1 MICSIIRKGR
11 FRMAAFLSVMLLF
24 GSMDLD
30 ELAANLHLETG
41 MALLQQGLLEQA
53 EHEFMEALEIGDGY
67 HSALLGLGMINFRR
81 SSWSAAADYFHRYIQ
96 ARPDDHRG
104 YQELGVLYLR
114 TGRADSARMMSDS
127 AFVRSPSIPSIWL
140 LCGKVQLE
148 LGDLTS
154 AADWFSRGML
164 DGGSTS
170 LESLV
175 LLASVYR
182 RTDRGQE
189 ARELLIPAVERGY
202 APACWELARVYLEW
216 NDYMRATDA
225 IQKYLMLSPSGHY
238 ADSAALVLQEL
249 GESGEYME

>member
-1 MICSIIRKGR
+1 
-11 FRMAAFLSVMLLF
+11 MAAFLGVLLLF
-24 GSMDLD
+24 GSMDLN
-30 ELAANLHLETG
+30 ELAASLHLETG

-53 EHEFMEALEIGDGY
+53 EQEFIEALEMGEEY
-67 HSALLGLGMINFRR
+67 HSALLGLGMVNFRR
-81 SSWSAAADYFHRYIQ
+81 SSWNAAADYFHRYIR

-104 YQELGVLYLR
+104 YRELAVLYLR
-114 TGRADSARMMSDS
+114 TGRPDSARMMSDS
-127 AFVRSPSIPSIWL
+127 AFVRSPASPPIWL
-140 LCGKVQLE
+140 LCGKVHLE
-148 LGDLTS
+148 LGDMAS
-154 AADWFSRGML
+154 AEDWFSRGML

-182 RTDRGQE
+182 RTDRGRQ
-189 ARELLIPAVERGY
+189 ARELLIPAVEGGY

-225 IQKYLMLSPSGHY
+225 INRYLMLSPSGYY

>member
-1 MICSIIRKGR
+1 MTV
-11 FRMAAFLSVMLLF
+11 FLSVLLLF

-30 ELAANLHLETG
+30 ELSASLHLETG
-41 MALLQQGLLEQA
+41 MALLQQGLLERA
-53 EHEFMEALEIGDGY
+53 EQEFMEALEIGDEY
-67 HSALLGLGMINFRR
+67 HSALLGLGMVNFRR
-81 SSWSAAADYFHRYIQ
+81 SSWIAAADYFRRYIQ

-104 YQELGVLYLR
+104 YQELAVLYLR
-114 TGRADSARMMSDS
+114 TGRTDSARIMSDS
-127 AFVRSPSIPSIWL
+127 AFIRSPTIPSIWL

-148 LGDLTS
+148 LGDMAS

-182 RTDRGQE
+182 RTNRGHE
-189 ARELLIPAVERGY
+189 ARELLIPAVEQGY
-202 APACWELARVYLEW
+202 APACWELARIYLGW

-225 IQKYLMLSPSGHY
+225 IQRYLMLSPSGYY

-249 GESGEYME
+249 GEAGEYME

>member
-1 MICSIIRKGR
+1 
-11 FRMAAFLSVMLLF
+11 MAALLGLLLLF

-30 ELAANLHLETG
+30 ELAADLHLETG
-41 MALLQQGLLEQA
+41 MALLQQGLLERA
-53 EHEFMEALEIGDGY
+53 EQEFMDALEIGDEY
-67 HSALLGLGMINFRR
+67 HSALLGLGMVNFRR
-81 SSWSAAADYFHRYIQ
+81 SSWTTAADYFHRYIQ
-96 ARPDDHRG
+96 VRPDDYRG
-104 YQELGVLYLR
+104 YRELAVLYLR
-114 TGRADSARMMSDS
+114 TGRPDSARIMSDS
-127 AFVRSPSIPSIWL
+127 AFVRSPTLPSIWL
-140 LCGKVQLE
+140 LCGKARLE
-148 LGDLTS
+148 LGEMAS

-182 RTDRGQE
+182 RTDRGHE
-189 ARELLIPAVERGY
+189 ARELLIPAVEQGY

-216 NDYMRATDA
+216 NDYMRAADA
-225 IQKYLMLSPSGHY
+225 IQRYLMLSPSGHY

>member
-1 MICSIIRKGR
+1 
-11 FRMAAFLSVMLLF
+11 MAGFLSLMLLF
-24 GSMDLD
+24 ASIDLD
-30 ELAANLHLETG
+30 GLSANLHLETG

-53 EHEFMEALEIGDGY
+53 EQEFMEVLELGDQY
-67 HSALLGLGMINFRR
+67 HSALLGLGMVNFRR
-81 SSWSAAADYFHRYIQ
+81 SSWISAADYFRRYIQ

-104 YQELGVLYLR
+104 YQELATLYLR

-127 AFVRSPSIPSIWL
+127 AFVRSPTIPSIWL
-140 LCGKVQLE
+140 LSGKVRLE
-148 LGDLTS
+148 LGDMAS

-182 RTDRGQE
+182 RTDREQE
-189 ARELLIPAVERGY
+189 ARELLLPAVERGY
-202 APACWELARVYLEW
+202 APACWELARVYLQW

-225 IQKYLMLSPSGHY
+225 IQSYLLLSPSGYY
-238 ADSAALVLQEL
+238 ADSAALVLKEL